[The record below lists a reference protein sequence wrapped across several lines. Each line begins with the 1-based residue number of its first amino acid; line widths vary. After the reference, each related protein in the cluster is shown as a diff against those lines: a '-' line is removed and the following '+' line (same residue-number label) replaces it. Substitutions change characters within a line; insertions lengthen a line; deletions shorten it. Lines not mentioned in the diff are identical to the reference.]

1 MLDILRFNYYFYQI
15 NDVILMKSL
24 GKTLKEKRE
33 SIGFTLREVE
43 DTTGVSNAYL
53 SQLENDKIKKPSAN
67 ILYKL
72 SNLYKLQLNELLI
85 EAGVIEAPD
94 EDSVKSRNLWLD
106 KIAFYEDKLS
116 EEDRS
121 EVLRYI
127 KFKYDDS
134 SKKD

>member
-1 MLDILRFNYYFYQI
+1 
-15 NDVILMKSL
+15 MKSL

-33 SIGFTLREVE
+33 SIGFTLRQVE
-43 DTTGVSNAYL
+43 DSTGISNAYL

-67 ILYKL
+67 FLYKL
-72 SNLYKLQLNELLI
+72 ASLYKLQLNELLI
-85 EAGVIEAPD
+85 EAGVIEAPS
-94 EDSVKSRNLWLD
+94 EESIRARNDWMD

-116 EEDRS
+116 EEDRN

-134 SKKD
+134 PRKA

>member
-1 MLDILRFNYYFYQI
+1 
-15 NDVILMKSL
+15 MKSL

-43 DTTGVSNAYL
+43 DTTGISNAYL

-67 ILYKL
+67 FLYKL

-94 EDSVKSRNLWLD
+94 EDSIQSRNQWLD

-116 EEDRS
+116 EEDRN

-127 KFKYDDS
+127 KFKYGDS
-134 SKKD
+134 GKKRLNHGN

>member
-1 MLDILRFNYYFYQI
+1 
-15 NDVILMKSL
+15 MKSL